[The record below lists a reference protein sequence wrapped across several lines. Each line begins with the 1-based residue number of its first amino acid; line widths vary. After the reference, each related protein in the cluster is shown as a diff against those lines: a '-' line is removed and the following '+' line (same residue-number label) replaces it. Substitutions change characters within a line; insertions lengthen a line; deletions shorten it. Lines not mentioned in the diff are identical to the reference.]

1 VWSGEEVLNTV
12 GTSEGS
18 ASSSSE
24 VPLRLSETK
33 ELIDI
38 NLSTSHPSEP
48 NRPDK
53 LRSDPWRKALWF
65 LLAAA
70 LLFQAYYV
78 QEMLAALVIFT
89 ILFLIGAIIT
99 GAIYLLG
106 RAGETTVTLAEPV
119 ARRGVAF
126 AEELRQKAFRRPH
139 SAPAP

>member
-1 VWSGEEVLNTV
+1 MTTV
-12 GTSEGS
+12 GTSEAS

-24 VPLRLSETK
+24 IPLRLCETN
-33 ELIDI
+33 ELIRSDI
-38 NLSTSHPSEP
+38 SISHQTET
-48 NRPDK
+48 NQPDK

-89 ILFLIGAIIT
+89 ILFVIGAIIT

>member
-1 VWSGEEVLNTV
+1 LTTV
-12 GTSEGS
+12 GTSEAS

-24 VPLRLSETK
+24 VPLCLSETK

-38 NLSTSHPSEP
+38 NISTGHPSER
-48 NRPDK
+48 NRPEK

>member
-1 VWSGEEVLNTV
+1 VWSGEAVLTTV
-12 GTSEGS
+12 GTSEAS

-24 VPLRLSETK
+24 IPLRSSETK
-33 ELIDI
+33 ELIDTNI
-38 NLSTSHPSEP
+38 STSHQTETKQPE
-48 NRPDK
+48 K
-53 LRSDPWRKALWF
+53 LRSDPWRKALWC

-89 ILFLIGAIIT
+89 ILFVIGAIIT